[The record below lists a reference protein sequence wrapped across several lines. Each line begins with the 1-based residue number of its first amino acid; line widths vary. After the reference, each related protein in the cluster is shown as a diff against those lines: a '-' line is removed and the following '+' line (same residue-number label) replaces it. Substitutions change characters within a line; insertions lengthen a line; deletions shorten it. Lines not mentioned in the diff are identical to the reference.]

1 MKAWQYRFAVA
12 RKCGLLVTLGVV
24 VLALVGCGKGTDQ
37 APGSSGSAGA
47 GLSGTVSLDGS
58 STVAPIAAALA
69 EEFGKLEPKVHPT
82 VAESGSGGGFKKF
95 AAGEIDIANASR
107 PIEPPEVEAA
117 KKNGIEFV
125 ELPIAFDGLS
135 VVVNPKNDFVDY
147 LTVEELKRIWEPGSK
162 VKTWADVRQGFPNE
176 PIKLFGAG
184 TDSGTFDYFT
194 KAIVGKEKASRP
206 DYQASED
213 DNTLVQGVSGDKYS
227 LGYFGY
233 SYFDANRDKLK
244 VVKID
249 SGNGPVEP
257 TADTIMDGTYAP
269 LSRPLLMYANLK
281 SLDRPEVMAFLKF
294 VLTEGPKIMPQ
305 VGFVPLPQEAYELA
319 LKRLEAKTTGTV
331 FHGAQPGMK
340 PQDLLKAPGSGG

>member
-1 MKAWQYRFAVA
+1 LAVA
-12 RKCGLLVTLGVV
+12 AV
-24 VLALVGCGKGTDQ
+24 VLIGCGKSTDQ
-37 APGSSGSAGA
+37 ASGTSGSSGGSGSE
-47 GLSGTVSLDGS
+47 LSGTITLDGS
-58 STVAPIAAALA
+58 STVSPIAAALA
-69 EEFGKLEPKVHPT
+69 EEFSKTQPKVHPT
-82 VAESGSGGGFKKF
+82 VAESGTGGGFKKF

-107 PIEPPEVEAA
+107 PIEPSEVEAA
-117 KKNGIEFV
+117 RKNGIEFV

-135 VVVNPKNDFVDY
+135 VVVNPSNDFVDY

-162 VKTWADVRQGFPNE
+162 VKTWADVRPGFPNE

-194 KAIVGKEKASRP
+194 KAIVGKEKASRA

-227 LGYFGY
+227 LGYFGF

-244 VVKID
+244 IVKID
-249 SGNGPVEP
+249 GGDGPVEP
-257 TADTIMDGTYAP
+257 TAETIMDGTYRP
-269 LSRPLLMYANLK
+269 LSRPVLMYVNVKA
-281 SLDRPEVMAFLKF
+281 LDRPEVMAFLKF

-305 VGFVPLPQEAYELA
+305 VGFVPLPQEAYDLA
-319 LKRLEAKTTGTV
+319 LKRLESKVTGTV

-340 PQDLLKAPGSGG
+340 PQDLLKASGSGG